1 MATDC
6 QRLQHNSLGVQNMQ
20 TPKPLT
26 KPTKQRKMLFNA
38 PAHVRHRLLAAHLS
52 QGLRAQH
59 DIKSLAVRSGDT
71 VRVMRGDHRGVE
83 GKVTRVDLAKYR
95 VFVEGLTREKVD
107 GTTVF
112 LPVHPSKVVIT
123 RLNLDDKWR
132 KKILETKKERQKKP
146 EKAVEEPEA
155 GPLEK
160 PKEVAKV
167 EQAVETVETVEAAEA
182 VEEKPAPKERAPRK
196 RIKRTERKAP
206 AKKVSEK
213 TKPEARV
220 IEKEEKPR
228 PKRKTRRSPRKT
240 AKKTEEEGQ

>member
-1 MATDC
+1 
-6 QRLQHNSLGVQNMQ
+6 
-20 TPKPLT
+20 LT
-26 KPTKQRKMLFNA
+26 KPTKQRKMLYDA

-52 QGLRAQH
+52 QGLRASH
-59 DIKSLAVRSGDT
+59 EVKSLAVRSGDT

-95 VFVEGLTREKVD
+95 VYVEGLTREKVD

-132 KKILETKKERQKKP
+132 KKILERKKERRKKP
-146 EKAVEEPEA
+146 EKAVEKPEA
-155 GPLEK
+155 RPVEK
-160 PKEVAKV
+160 PKEVAEV
-167 EQAVETVETVEAAEA
+167 EEA
-182 VEEKPAPKERAPRK
+182 VEEKRAPEEKAPRK
-196 RIKRTERKAP
+196 RIARTERRTP

-220 IEKEEKPR
+220 TEKEEKPR
-228 PKRKTRRSPRKT
+228 PKRRTRRSPRRT

>member
-1 MATDC
+1 
-6 QRLQHNSLGVQNMQ
+6 MQ

-26 KPTKQRKMLFNA
+26 KPTKQRKMLRDA

-52 QGLRAQH
+52 QSLRAQH
-59 DIKSLAVRSGDT
+59 DVRSLAVRSGDT

-83 GKVTRVDLAKYR
+83 GKVTRVNLAKYR
-95 VFVEGLTREKVD
+95 VYVEGLTREKVD

-112 LPVHPSKVVIT
+112 LPVHPSKVIIT

-132 KKILETKKERQKKP
+132 KKILETKREGRKKP

-155 GPLEK
+155 RPAEE

-167 EQAVETVETVEAAEA
+167 EEAVKTVEA
-182 VEEKPAPKERAPRK
+182 VEEKPAPKEKAPRK
-196 RIKRTERKAP
+196 RITRTKRKTP

-213 TKPEARV
+213 TKPETIV
-220 IEKEEKPR
+220 TKEEEKPK
-228 PKRKTRRSPRKT
+228 PKRKTTRSPRKT

>member
-1 MATDC
+1 
-6 QRLQHNSLGVQNMQ
+6 MQ

-146 EKAVEEPEA
+146 EKAVVEPEA
-155 GPLEK
+155 GPVEK

-167 EQAVETVETVEAAEA
+167 EQAVETVETVEA

-220 IEKEEKPR
+220 SEKEEKPR

>member
-1 MATDC
+1 
-6 QRLQHNSLGVQNMQ
+6 MQ
-20 TPKPLT
+20 APKPLT
-26 KPTKQRKMLFNA
+26 KPTKQRKMLYDA

-52 QGLRAQH
+52 QGLRASH
-59 DIKSLAVRSGDT
+59 EVKSLAVRSGDT

-95 VFVEGLTREKVD
+95 VYVEGLTREKVD

-132 KKILETKKERQKKP
+132 KKILERKKERRKKP
-146 EKAVEEPEA
+146 EKAVEKPEA
-155 GPLEK
+155 RPVEK
-160 PKEVAKV
+160 PKEVAEV
-167 EQAVETVETVEAAEA
+167 EEA
-182 VEEKPAPKERAPRK
+182 VEEKPAPKEKAPRK
-196 RIKRTERKAP
+196 RITRTERKAP

-220 IEKEEKPR
+220 TEKEEKPR
-228 PKRKTRRSPRKT
+228 PKRRTRRSPRRT

>member
-1 MATDC
+1 
-6 QRLQHNSLGVQNMQ
+6 MQ
-20 TPKPLT
+20 APKPLT
-26 KPTKQRKMLFNA
+26 KPTKQRKMLYDA

-52 QGLRAQH
+52 QGLRASH
-59 DIKSLAVRSGDT
+59 EVKSLAVRSGDT

-95 VFVEGLTREKVD
+95 VYVEGLTREKVD

-132 KKILETKKERQKKP
+132 KKILERKKERRKKP
-146 EKAVEEPEA
+146 EKAVEKPEA
-155 GPLEK
+155 RPVEK
-160 PKEVAKV
+160 PKEVAEV
-167 EQAVETVETVEAAEA
+167 EEAVEA
-182 VEEKPAPKERAPRK
+182 VEEKPAPKEKAPRK
-196 RIKRTERKAP
+196 RITRTERKTP

-220 IEKEEKPR
+220 TEKEEKPR
-228 PKRKTRRSPRKT
+228 PKRRTRRSPRRT

>member
-1 MATDC
+1 
-6 QRLQHNSLGVQNMQ
+6 MQ
-20 TPKPLT
+20 APKPLT
-26 KPTKQRKMLFNA
+26 KPTKQRKMLYDA

-52 QGLRAQH
+52 QGLRASH
-59 DIKSLAVRSGDT
+59 EVKSLAVRSGDT

-95 VFVEGLTREKVD
+95 VYVEGLTREKVD

-132 KKILETKKERQKKP
+132 KKILERKKERRKKP
-146 EKAVEEPEA
+146 EKAVEKPEA
-155 GPLEK
+155 RPVEK
-160 PKEVAKV
+160 PKEVAEV
-167 EQAVETVETVEAAEA
+167 EEA
-182 VEEKPAPKERAPRK
+182 VEEKRAPEEKAPRK
-196 RIKRTERKAP
+196 RIARTERRTP

-220 IEKEEKPR
+220 TEKEEKPR
-228 PKRKTRRSPRKT
+228 PKRRTRRSPRRT